1 MVHLRSITLQHDPPL
16 PEGFPFNVPVI
27 QALDT
32 LEFPTPIT
40 FFVGENGSGKST
52 VLEAIAVAA
61 ELPTIG
67 GYDSSQDE
75 TLKDIRHLAKRLKWS
90 WSKRVRNGFFM
101 RSEDFFGFAKRIAQ
115 EAAYLHKKLNPDPDN
130 PDEDDNHH
138 KGQSE
143 FAKRLER
150 LPYTREYQSLKHLYG
165 DGLDA
170 QSHGESYFKLFR
182 SRFRPSGLYLMDEPE
197 APLSPNRQ
205 LTLIAM
211 LKQMVEQDAQFI
223 IATHSPILLA
233 YPNARI
239 YNFEHGKIE
248 RAEYDKLEHVQ
259 IMRGFLNNPDAYLK
273 HLMESTTTR

>member
-1 MVHLRSITLQHDPPL
+1 MVHLRSVTLQHDPPL
-16 PEGFPFNVPVI
+16 PEGFPFSVPVI

-32 LEFPTPIT
+32 LDFPTPIT

-52 VLEAIAVAA
+52 ILEAIAVAA
-61 ELPTIG
+61 KLPTIG
-67 GYDSSQDE
+67 SQDSAQDE
-75 TLKDIRHLAKRLKWS
+75 TLDSIRNLSRRLKWV

-101 RSEDFFGFAKRIAQ
+101 RSEDFFGFARRVAQ
-115 EAAYLHKKLNPDPDN
+115 ETRYLEHKLNPSNVEGDIDSH
-130 PDEDDNHH
+130 E
-138 KGQSE
+138 GQSE
-143 FAKRLER
+143 FARQLSKQGYARD
-150 LPYTREYQSLKHLYG
+150 YQSLKHLYG

-182 SRFRPSGLYLMDEPE
+182 SRFRPSGLYLLDEPE

-211 LKQMVEQDAQFI
+211 LKQMLEQDAQFI

-233 YPNARI
+233 YPNATI

-248 RAEYDKLEHVQ
+248 RAEYDELEHVQ

-273 HLMESTTTR
+273 HLME